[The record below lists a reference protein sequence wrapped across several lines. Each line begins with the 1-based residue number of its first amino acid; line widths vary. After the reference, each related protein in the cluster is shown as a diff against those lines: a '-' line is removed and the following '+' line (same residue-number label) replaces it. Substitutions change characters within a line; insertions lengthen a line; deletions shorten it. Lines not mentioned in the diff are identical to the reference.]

1 MVDLNCLGFLLDV
14 LSKSRVEPTECK
26 PKHGPFIRYKGLCKR
41 AREASMIS
49 HPSLRIR
56 RQSRSILG
64 VVMIAQKM
72 LLVLTIALF
81 VGLANSRPNNDAI
94 GKSKCFKTE

>member
-14 LSKSRVEPTECK
+14 LSKNRVEPTECK
-26 PKHGPFIRYKGLCKR
+26 PKHGPFIRYKGLCER

-56 RQSRSILG
+56 RQSRNILG

-94 GKSKCFKTE
+94 GKSKCFKIQ